1 MNHRFIVRFTD
12 VVDRLNSMVWE
23 EQDDPSVAA
32 DFLERVAEE
41 VGPVSVDVHG
51 VWWLEQVPAGLAE
64 FYGVR
69 LGSGQAH
76 GLLKQMKEFRQ
87 RGTVQGKGERLTLTG
102 RESDVWL
109 AAAFLLDR
117 VEGVSLA
124 RDGTVLLDSPYAGG
138 STARA
143 RNFAEQFG
151 LTVTLNDDPRVRAKW
166 ELRRPRVGLMRDVG
180 REVRDALDHYR
191 TPWKEVPVPTR
202 KEVDTVIVGRREA
215 AEGFVRDGG
224 HAIVAAGSPLTI
236 ESRYRLTAATAK
248 VLVRD
253 VYLGSA
259 REL

>member
-1 MNHRFIVRFTD
+1 MA
-12 VVDRLNSMVWE
+12 DRLNSMVWKD
-23 EQDDPSVAA
+23 QDDPSVAA

-41 VGPVSVDVHG
+41 VGLVSIDVHG
-51 VWWLEQVPAGLAE
+51 VWWLERVPAGMAE

-76 GLLKQMKEFRQ
+76 GLLKPMNEFRQ
-87 RGTVQGKGERLTLTG
+87 RGTVQGKGDRLTLTA

-124 RDGTVLLDSPYAGG
+124 QEGTVLLDSPYAGG

-151 LTVTLNDDPRVRAKW
+151 LTVTLNDDPRLQTKW
-166 ELRRPRVGLMRDVG
+166 ELRRPRLGLMRDVG
-180 REVRDALDHYR
+180 SEVRNALDRYR
-191 TPWKEVPVPTR
+191 APWTEVSVPAR
-202 KEVDTVIVGRREA
+202 KEVDTLIVARREA
-215 AEGFVRDGG
+215 AEGFLREGG
-224 HAIVAAGSPLTI
+224 RVIVAAGNPLTI
-236 ESRYRLTAATAK
+236 DGRYRLTAATAK
-248 VLVRD
+248 LLMRD

-259 REL
+259 REV

>member
-1 MNHRFIVRFTD
+1 MA
-12 VVDRLNSMVWE
+12 DRLNSMVWKD
-23 EQDDPSVAA
+23 QDDPSVAA

-41 VGPVSVDVHG
+41 VGLVSIDVHG
-51 VWWLEQVPAGLAE
+51 VWWLERVPEGMAE

-76 GLLKQMKEFRQ
+76 GLLKPMKEFRQ
-87 RGTVQGKGERLTLTG
+87 RGTVQGKGDRLTLTA

-124 RDGTVLLDSPYAGG
+124 QEGTVLLDSPYAGG

-151 LTVTLNDDPRVRAKW
+151 LTVTLNDDPRLRAKW
-166 ELRRPRVGLMRDVG
+166 ELRRPRLGLMRDVG
-180 REVRDALDHYR
+180 REVREALDRYR
-191 TPWKEVPVPTR
+191 VPWSEVPVPAR

-215 AEGFVRDGG
+215 AESFLREGG
-224 HAIVAAGSPLTI
+224 HSIVAAGAPLMI
-236 ESRYRLTAATAK
+236 DSQYRLTAATAK
-248 VLVRD
+248 LLVRD

-259 REL
+259 REV